1 MIPEAIEE
9 KGQVYV
15 HVNKLLE
22 EREKTTRSMLEL
34 ERYKNIV
41 DELIEYGDNCLE
53 NLKDQ
58 DNYMCESIDV
68 VGLMQMIH
76 IMYLD
81 KLKELKGEKN
91 G

>member
-34 ERYKNIV
+34 DKYKNIV
-41 DELIEYGDNCLE
+41 DELEKFLQE
-53 NLKDQ
+53 
-58 DNYMCESIDV
+58 DV
-68 VGLMQMIH
+68 VYTSNTKADFISGILEANR
-76 IMYLD
+76 LALN
-81 KLKELKGEKN
+81 KLKELKEGSDR
-91 G
+91 

>member
-34 ERYKNIV
+34 ERYKNII
-41 DELIEYGDNCLE
+41 DELEKELE
-53 NLKDQ
+53 LNLKFRVIGVRRLL
-58 DNYMCESIDV
+58 N
-68 VGLMQMIH
+68 
-76 IMYLD
+76 
-81 KLKELKGEKN
+81 KLKELKGE
-91 G
+91 

>member
-34 ERYKNIV
+34 ERYKNNI
-41 DELIEYGDNCLE
+41 DELE
-53 NLKDQ
+53 NFIL
-58 DNYMCESIDV
+58 NHYI
-68 VGLMQMIH
+68 VGHKVQNAS
-76 IMYLD
+76 LD
-81 KLKELKGEKN
+81 DILNKLKELKERNKIDE
-91 G
+91 

>member
-34 ERYKNIV
+34 ERYKNII
-41 DELIEYGDNCLE
+41 DELEKWLLEQLYIEAE
-53 NLKDQ
+53 NPYEEKIIKIE
-58 DNYMCESIDV
+58 NPEIASI
-68 VGLMQMIH
+68 LN
-76 IMYLD
+76 
-81 KLKELKGEKN
+81 KLKELKGSDN
-91 G
+91 